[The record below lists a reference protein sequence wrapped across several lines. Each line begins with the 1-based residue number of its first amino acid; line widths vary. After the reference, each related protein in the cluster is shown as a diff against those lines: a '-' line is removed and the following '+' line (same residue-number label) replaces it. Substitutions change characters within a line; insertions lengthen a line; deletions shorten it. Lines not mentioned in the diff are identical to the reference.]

1 MLKNYIKTAWRNLW
15 KNKSFSVINILGLS
29 IGLACFI
36 LITLFVINELSYDRY
51 NQKADR
57 IFRVNSDILFGGTSF
72 SLGES
77 PDPMGAALKND
88 YPQVEQ
94 YARIFVNG
102 SRQIK
107 KGNSY
112 IIEPDI
118 ANVDST
124 FFDVFSLPALYGD
137 PHTALNNP
145 NTVVITE
152 RMAFKYFN
160 NSNAVG
166 ETIER
171 DKVPYKVTAVIK
183 DMPANSHIRFDFFF
197 SMDNVRYQWGSFLS
211 NNFYT
216 YIVLKQGVDY
226 KTFNKKFAE
235 VINKYV
241 LPQAK
246 VYMDIKSMDEFEKAG
261 NKLQFSLV
269 PLTDIH
275 LRSDR
280 TDELTPKGNI
290 QYVYIFSIVA
300 AFILLIACINFMNL
314 STARSSNRAKEVAVR
329 KVLGS
334 EKGKLVSQFLVESI
348 TIALIST
355 IFSLVLVYLLL
366 PYYNNMTGKS
376 ISFSDVF
383 DNKLLLILAL
393 MPLIVGILAGS
404 YPAFYLSRFQPITVL
419 KGQLTVRSK
428 KSFIRNALVV
438 FQFATCIILIA
449 GTLVVYSQLSF
460 IQNKNP
466 GFNREQ
472 VLVVNNTVALGNQA
486 TAFKNE
492 VMALPGVVNGT
503 YSAYLP
509 VPSWRSDY
517 AFSKDA
523 VMDTHNGFNMQVWQ
537 VDENYIPVFGME
549 VLKGRN
555 FSKDIGTDSNSLII
569 NETIAKTL
577 GYQDPVGKV
586 IYSQDFSNNNKVEPF
601 RIIGVVKNFH
611 FQSMRQNIGPLALAF
626 QGNTHMASF
635 RIKTKDL
642 QGLVKKIEN
651 KWSVMVPSLSFQYS
665 FLNDSFNKMYRSEQR
680 VGKIAI
686 TFAVLAVLIACLGLF
701 GLVTYMA
708 EQRIKEI
715 GIRKVL
721 GASVGSVMQLLSKD
735 FLRLVLVAFVI
746 AAPVAWWGMHK
757 WLEDFAYRVKLHWWV
772 FAAAGSIALIIALV
786 TVSVQAIKAALANP
800 VNSLRTE

>member
-36 LITLFVINELSYDRY
+36 LISLFVINELSYDRY

-88 YPQVEQ
+88 FPQVEQ
-94 YARIFVNG
+94 YTRIFTNG
-102 SRQIK
+102 SREIK
-107 KGNSY
+107 KGNVF
-112 IIEPDI
+112 INEPDI

-137 PHTALNNP
+137 THSALNEP
-145 NTVVITE
+145 NTVVVTE
-152 RMAFKYFN
+152 RMAIKYFN
-160 NSNAVG
+160 SPNAVG

-171 DKVPYKVTAVIK
+171 DNTPYKVTAVIK
-183 DMPANSHIRFDFFF
+183 DMPDNSHFRFDFFF
-197 SMDNVRYQWGSFLS
+197 SMDNVRYQWGNYLS

-216 YIVLKQGVDY
+216 YIVLKEGVNY
-226 KTFNKKFAE
+226 KAFERKFSE
-235 VINKYV
+235 VINKYI

-246 VYMDIKSMDEFEKAG
+246 QYMDIKSMDEFEKAG
-261 NKLQFSLV
+261 NKLKYSLA

-280 TDELTPKGNI
+280 TDELEARGNI
-290 QYVYIFSIVA
+290 QYVYIFSVVA

-334 EKGKLVSQFLVESI
+334 QKGKLVGQFLVESI
-348 TIALIST
+348 TVALLST
-355 IFSLVLVYLLL
+355 LLALLLVYLLL

-376 ISFSDVF
+376 IVLADVL
-383 DNKLLLILAL
+383 DNRLLLLLVL
-393 MPLIVGILAGS
+393 MPLIVGLVAGS

-419 KGQLTVRSK
+419 KGQMTVRSK

-438 FQFATCIILIA
+438 FQFATCIILIV

-460 IQNKNP
+460 IQHTNP
-466 GFNREQ
+466 GFNKEQ
-472 VLVVNNTVALGNQA
+472 VLIVNNTGVLGGQ
-486 TAFKNE
+486 TKAFKNE
-492 VMALPGVVNGT
+492 VLSLPGVVNGT
-503 YSAYLP
+503 YSGYLP
-509 VPSWRSDY
+509 VPSNRSDY
-517 AFSKDA
+517 SFSKEA

-549 VLKGRN
+549 ILKGRN
-555 FSKDIGTDSNSLII
+555 FSREFGDSNSLII

-577 GYQDPVGKV
+577 GYEDPVGKIV
-586 IYSQDFSNNNKVEPF
+586 YSKDFSNENIAAPF

-611 FQSMRQNIGPLALAF
+611 YQSMKENIGPLALAYEYKPSA
-626 QGNTHMASF
+626 ASF
-635 RIKTKDL
+635 RIKTKDVK
-642 QGLVKKIEN
+642 GLVKKIEA
-651 KWSVMVPSLSFQYS
+651 KWSAMVPAHAFRYR
-665 FLNDSFNKMYRSEQR
+665 FLDDSFNQMYRSEQR
-680 VGKIAI
+680 VGKIAVA
-686 TFAVLAVLIACLGLF
+686 FAVLAILIACLGLF

-708 EQRIKEI
+708 EQRMKEI

-735 FLRLVLVAFVI
+735 FLRLVLIAFVI
-746 AAPVAWWGMHK
+746 AAPVAWWVMHN
-757 WLEDFAYRVKLHWWV
+757 WLQDFAYRVNLQWWV
-772 FAAAGSIALIIALV
+772 FAVAGSIALLIALV
-786 TVSVQAIKAALANP
+786 TVSVQAIKAALVNP
-800 VNSLRTE
+800 VKSLRAE